1 MTADIEALLPPLIMA
16 LLFIAVVRTIIVSQ
30 NPQKRAAARA
40 RELEAENADPRFANA
55 DEALGDDPRDGEKTG
70 AQ

>member
-1 MTADIEALLPPLIMA
+1 MANIDALLPPLIMA

-40 RELEAENADPRFANA
+40 RELAAEQADPRFGA
-55 DEALGDDPRDGEKTG
+55 GDKPGGSDPR
-70 AQ
+70 A

>member
-1 MTADIEALLPPLIMA
+1 MADKIDAILPPLIMA
-16 LLFIAVVRTIIVSQ
+16 LLFIAVVRTIIISQ

-40 RELEAENADPRFANA
+40 RELEAERVDPRFAAA
-55 DEALGDDPRDGEKTG
+55 DAGAGSDPKAGGGTV

>member
-1 MTADIEALLPPLIMA
+1 MAKTIEALLPPLIMA

-40 RELEAENADPRFANA
+40 RELEAEHADPRFAA
-55 DEALGDDPRDGEKTG
+55 DDARSGSDPR
-70 AQ
+70 A

>member
-1 MTADIEALLPPLIMA
+1 MSTVDAILPPLIMA

-30 NPQKRAAARA
+30 NPQKQAAAKA
-40 RELEAENADPRFANA
+40 REIEAEQADPRFSRN
-55 DEALGDDPRDGEKTG
+55 DPGLSSDPSESSRSD